1 MINGQANT
9 SIIRMFH
16 VYRYYGKKKALIDIT
31 FDIYKNE
38 VLFIS
43 GPSGAGK
50 TTLLKLLYLG
60 ERVSEG
66 QVIVDGMNLSRI
78 NSKRIPVLRRKFGI
92 IFQDYKLIRTKTVF
106 ENVALVL
113 EAAGRKSRLLEK
125 KVNSVL
131 RIVGMADKRDVFPPS
146 LSGGEQQRVA
156 VARAV
161 VGDPKIIL
169 ADEPTGSLDS
179 ESAGIVFDLLKR
191 FHTRGAT
198 VIIATHDKKLIA
210 QAGARVV
217 YLNNGYLQTDANI

>member
-1 MINGQANT
+1 MINGR
-9 SIIRMFH
+9 SEMPIIRMFH
-16 VYRYYGKKKALIDIT
+16 VYRYYGKKKALIDINL
-31 FDIYKNE
+31 DVYKNE
-38 VLFIS
+38 VLFLS

-60 ERVSEG
+60 ESVSEG
-66 QVIVDGMNLSRI
+66 QVIVDGLNLSRT
-78 NSKRIPVLRRKFGI
+78 SFKRIPALRRKFGI
-92 IFQDYKLIRTKTVF
+92 IFQDYKLIQTKTVF

-131 RIVGMADKRDVFPPS
+131 RIVGMEDKRDLFPPS

-191 FHTRGAT
+191 FHTRGTT
-198 VIIATHDKKLIA
+198 VIIATHDKNLIT
-210 QAGARVV
+210 QAGIRVV
-217 YLNNGYLQTDANI
+217 YLNNGYLQTHTNI